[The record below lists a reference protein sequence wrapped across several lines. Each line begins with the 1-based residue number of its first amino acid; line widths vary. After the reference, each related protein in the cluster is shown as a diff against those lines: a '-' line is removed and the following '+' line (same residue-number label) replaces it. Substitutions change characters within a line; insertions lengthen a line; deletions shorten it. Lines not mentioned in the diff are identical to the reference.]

1 MGLSEEQINLL
12 VQQINKLQYKLE
24 DIERFFRFKHYRV
37 STVLSEKGVVSSAE
51 YAEKNMSDSVIF
63 TSNEKME
70 MWDCAVNKIKLDG
83 HIAEFGVFQGE
94 SINYLSRRLYPKEIF
109 GFDSFFGLEED
120 FVLDCP
126 KGSFSLN
133 GMAPQV
139 NENVKLIQGSFSES
153 LPIWLK
159 NNPGVF
165 SFLNIDCDTYESTS
179 LVLNLIGPK
188 RIVPGT
194 IILFDEYF
202 GFYGWEKCEFKAW
215 QEFCSQNKIK
225 YKYLATGHLQVLV
238 EVL

>member
-1 MGLSEEQINLL
+1 MNEEQINSLFE
-12 VQQINKLQYKLE
+12 QINRLQYKLE
-24 DIERFFRFKHYRV
+24 DIERFFRFKHPRV
-37 STVLSEKGVVSSAE
+37 SSILSERGVISSVD
-51 YAEKNMSDSVIF
+51 YAEKNMQDAIIL

-70 MWDCAVNKIKLDG
+70 MWDCAISKIKING
-83 HIAEFGVFQGE
+83 YAAEFGVFRGE
-94 SINYLSRRLYPKEIF
+94 SINYLSERIYPKEIF

-133 GMAPQV
+133 GVLPQV
-139 NENVKLIQGSFSES
+139 NDNVKLIQGSFSES
-153 LPIWLK
+153 LPNWLE

-179 LVLNLIGPK
+179 LVLNSIGSE
-188 RIVPGT
+188 RIVSGT

-202 GFYGWEKCEFKAW
+202 GFFGWEKCEFKAW
-215 QEFCSQNKIK
+215 QEFCNKNNIK
-225 YKYLATGHLQVLV
+225 YKYVALGHLQVLI